1 MPETGAP
8 AFAAY
13 DWAMAFPD
21 NILTEDETVVAQFRP
36 HWRMLAIPV
45 LWVIG
50 AIVAIYMIY
59 EVFPIDNRTAET
71 VLVVG
76 VVMALIPLVVVP
88 IFKWWF
94 TIYVLTTERLITRTG
109 VIARSGIELPLEN
122 INNVLFNQNILERL
136 LQSGDLLIESAGE
149 SGQSRFS
156 DIPHPEEFQS
166 LLYRTR
172 EEQGRKTATEE
183 SVIAADITR
192 DPTEQLERA
201 VRLRKEGVLTD
212 EEFAAMKRS
221 ILGDPD
227 S

>member
-1 MPETGAP
+1 
-8 AFAAY
+8 
-13 DWAMAFPD
+13 MAFPD
-21 NILTEDETVVAQFRP
+21 SILTEDEVVIAQFRP

-50 AIVAIYMIY
+50 AIAAI
-59 EVFPIDNRTAET
+59 
-71 VLVVG
+71 VLVFQVLPPENGTVDSTTAG
-76 VVMALIPLVVVP
+76 VILLALIVLAVVP
-88 IFKWWF
+88 VFRWWF

-122 INNVLFNQNILERL
+122 INNVIFTQNILERV

-183 SVIAADITR
+183 SVIAAGITR

-201 VRLRKEGVLTD
+201 VRLHKEGVLTD

>member
-1 MPETGAP
+1 MSGDGCGGSV
-8 AFAAY
+8 AY
-13 DWAMAFPD
+13 DWPMAFPD
-21 NILTEDETVVAQFRP
+21 SILTEDEVVIAQFRP

-45 LWVIG
+45 LWVIAAIA
-50 AIVAIYMIY
+50 AIVL
-59 EVFPIDNRTAET
+59 VFQVLPPENGTVDSTTA
-71 VLVVG
+71 G
-76 VVMALIPLVVVP
+76 VILLALIVLAVVP
-88 IFKWWF
+88 VFRWWF

-122 INNVLFNQNILERL
+122 INNVIFTQNILERV

-156 DIPHPEEFQS
+156 DIPNPEEFQS

-172 EEQGRKTATEE
+172 EEQGRRTATEE

-201 VRLRKEGVLTD
+201 VRLHKEGVLTD

-221 ILGDPD
+221 ILGDPP

>member
-1 MPETGAP
+1 
-8 AFAAY
+8 
-13 DWAMAFPD
+13 MAFPD
-21 NILTEDETVVAQFRP
+21 SILTEDEVVIAQFRP

-45 LWVIG
+45 LWVIAAIA
-50 AIVAIYMIY
+50 AIVL
-59 EVFPIDNRTAET
+59 VFQVLPPENGTVDSTTA
-71 VLVVG
+71 G
-76 VVMALIPLVVVP
+76 VILLALIVLAVVP
-88 IFKWWF
+88 VFRWWF

-122 INNVLFNQNILERL
+122 INNVIFTQNILERV

-156 DIPHPEEFQS
+156 DIPNPEEFQS

-172 EEQGRKTATEE
+172 EEQGRRTATEE

-201 VRLRKEGVLTD
+201 VRLHKEGVLTD

-221 ILGDPD
+221 ILGDPP